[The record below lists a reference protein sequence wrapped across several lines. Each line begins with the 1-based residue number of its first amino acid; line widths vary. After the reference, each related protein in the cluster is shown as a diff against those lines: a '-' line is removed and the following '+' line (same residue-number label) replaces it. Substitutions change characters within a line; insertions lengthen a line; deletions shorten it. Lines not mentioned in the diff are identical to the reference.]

1 MSVNSLNQVN
11 DSDSI
16 QRKKQKMEK
25 KKLLMLLKQDIF
37 LQMIIKKMDWDWHNY
52 FFIFI
57 MKIMTERSGSTYFS
71 TCILLLIVLM

>member
-37 LQMIIKKMDWDWHNY
+37 LQMIIKKMD
-52 FFIFI
+52 
-57 MKIMTERSGSTYFS
+57 
-71 TCILLLIVLM
+71 

>member
-52 FFIFI
+52 FLIFI